1 MRSQAGK
8 RGEREGGVS
17 MGVMLPWLQF
27 TQLTLGSSFLGF
39 QETPSPSRDQEPCQ
53 ASPEVFTATVCDA
66 LVTLPT
72 RYSCVH
78 STDEKTEVK
87 RGIII
92 HPRLLKQGE

>member
-1 MRSQAGK
+1 
-8 RGEREGGVS
+8 

-27 TQLTLGSSFLGF
+27 TQLTLGSSFLRF

-53 ASPEVFTATVCDA
+53 ASPEALTGTVCEA
-66 LVTLPT
+66 LVMLPT

-87 RGIII
+87 RGKIN
-92 HPRLLKQGE
+92 HPRLLKQGK